1 MGVDVLDLW
10 KSQMQ
15 SSIPLSIYITI
26 TYDADAATQGQNL
39 STLLKQVQKD
49 SETSTLRLTAH
60 NHQTSLKWNIPLSIY
75 ITITYD
81 AD

>member
-1 MGVDVLDLW
+1 M
-10 KSQMQ
+10 MQ
-15 SSIPLSIYITI
+15 TLTE
-26 TYDADAATQGQNL
+26 GQNF
-39 STLLKQVQKD
+39 STLLKEVQKD

-60 NHQTSLKWNIPLSIY
+60 NHQTSMQWNIPLSIY